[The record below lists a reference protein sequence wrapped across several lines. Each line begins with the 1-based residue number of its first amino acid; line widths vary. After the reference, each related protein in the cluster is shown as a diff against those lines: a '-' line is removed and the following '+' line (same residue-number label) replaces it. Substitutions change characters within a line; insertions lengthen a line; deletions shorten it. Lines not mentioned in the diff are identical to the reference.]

1 MPSARPFALAALAA
15 GLLVVTALAAD
26 TDADPAKKA
35 LQDVGDFVGDWKGN
49 GETKAGLKSTLWK
62 ETLSWGWKFKGN
74 DACIAME
81 AKDGKHLTAAELRYD
96 PEKRAYRLTATD
108 ASKKTQVYEGR
119 LNQGKLVLSRKDAAT
134 GDVYRLTLFTL
145 ADGARMTLQAE
156 VQTKGKGL
164 FATQYKVTA
173 TKEGEAFAGGGKKP
187 ECVVTGGLGKTQV
200 GYMGK
205 TYYVCCSGCLDEFN
219 ANPKKYVDEFER
231 KKK

>member
-1 MPSARPFALAALAA
+1 MPRPFAFAALTA
-15 GLLVVTALAAD
+15 GLFFAVGTAAD
-26 TDADPAKKA
+26 KDADPAKKA
-35 LQDVGDFVGDWKGN
+35 LQDVGDFIGDWKGN
-49 GETKAGLKSTLWK
+49 GESKTGGKPALWK
-62 ETLSWGWKFKGN
+62 ETLSWSWKFKAG
-74 DACIAME
+74 DAWIALE
-81 AKDGKHLTAAELRYD
+81 AKDGKNLTAGELRYD
-96 PEKRAYRLTATD
+96 PEKKLYRLTAAD
-108 ASKKTQVYEGR
+108 KDKKTQVYEGKLDR
-119 LNQGKLVLSRKDAAT
+119 GKLVLERKDTAT
-134 GDVYRLTLFTL
+134 GDVHRLTLFTL

-156 VQTKGKGL
+156 VQSKGKGL

-200 GYMGK
+200 SYMGK